1 MHRTYYEREIFHKFE
16 NPARGNIYKQVL
28 SIPKESWTM
37 MGLRNRA
44 GVCPPIR
51 ARCRHLRRHLDGS
64 TWRQALHQVWR
75 QLEDDFLDRVVIFGP
90 EFGRNWRGPIP
101 VAGSTP
107 IQRPAMRATI
117 DLAAHLS
124 NRILQNSGI
133 PPTPPPPPPPPPAP
147 PPPRPP
153 ALPPVP
159 LRTGRSPPPPRVRL
173 GQAYRYESSFF
184 EIRSG
189 GDAVFNMALDGITV
203 DPDVR
208 DERDP

>member
-51 ARCRHLRRHLDGS
+51 ARCRHLRRHSDGS

-107 IQRPAMRATI
+107 IQRPQCVRPLIWPPILATGSFRTV
-117 DLAAHLS
+117 AS
-124 NRILQNSGI
+124 
-133 PPTPPPPPPPPPAP
+133 PPPPPSTRCWPTTASNRKRQCDDSPF
-147 PPPRPP
+147 RGND
-153 ALPPVP
+153 VTITRERRKQP
-159 LRTGRSPPPPRVRL
+159 LRVGLLLQMR
-173 GQAYRYESSFF
+173 
-184 EIRSG
+184 
-189 GDAVFNMALDGITV
+189 
-203 DPDVR
+203 
-208 DERDP
+208 